1 MKEFHGQPAS
11 EGYALAPAF
20 VYRHDSVSILH
31 ENITRETVVDELKS
45 LSKAFDSIIAE
56 RRLSLEKALND
67 EERALISVEVLMLED
82 PDFRSRIENLITDE
96 LYNASWAIERTTDEN
111 VEILSQSDDEYLRER
126 ILDFRDI
133 ERMLIETVSG
143 KKRAHIVLQRP
154 SVIVSD
160 NLLTSELLNM
170 EGTDKLQGI
179 LLDAGGVTSHVS
191 ILARNHGIPMIVG
204 LGSCSLSVEEGELV
218 ALDAFKGDAYAEL
231 SKKARLFFES
241 RITRLEDSYEELKSR
256 IREDRRAYTVD
267 GHRVILDANV
277 EDLSGLEL
285 AMENGAEGVGLF
297 RTEFMA
303 LQADRYPTEE
313 SRAEVYER
321 VAAKL
326 KEIGGFATFRTLDI
340 GGDKRGE
347 DADSEENPILGW
359 RAIRYC
365 LDNLEHF
372 RAQIRSILKAS
383 HNGNVRIMF
392 PMISGIEDLDRCLE
406 VLEEEK
412 AGLRK
417 LKIPFDEEMEVGT
430 MIEVPS
436 AAMLSDVLSEK
447 VDFFSVGTND
457 LVQYTLAV
465 DRGNE
470 KVQSYYRPMHP
481 AVLRLCRM
489 VIDNAHANGVR
500 VGICGQLASDME
512 HVPLLVGMGF
522 DELSIAPGA
531 LLAVRNLVGD
541 LSAECCRKLANNV
554 LSMRSYVEIEKEIKE
569 YDNGR
574 KTRNQKQG

>member
-31 ENITRETVVDELKS
+31 ESIKKDMVADELKS
-45 LSKAFDSIIAE
+45 LSRAFESLVAE
-56 RRLSLEKALND
+56 RRLALDHAMNDEEKAL
-67 EERALISVEVLMLED
+67 LTVEVLMLED

-111 VEILSQSDDEYLRER
+111 VEILSQSEDEYLRER

-133 ERMLIETVSG
+133 ERMLLETVSG
-143 KKRAHIVLQRP
+143 KKHAHIVLTRP
-154 SVIVSD
+154 SVLVSD
-160 NLLTSELLNM
+160 NLLTSELLNI
-170 EGTDKLQGI
+170 EGIDFLKGI

-204 LGSCSLSVEEGELV
+204 LESFSLSVEEGELV
-218 ALDAFKGDAYAEL
+218 AFDAFKGDVYGEL
-231 SKKARLFFES
+231 NKKTRLFFES
-241 RITRLEDSYEELKSR
+241 RITRLEDTYEELKSR
-256 IREDRRAYTVD
+256 IRDDRREYTSD
-267 GHRVILDANV
+267 GQRVILDANV

-285 AMENGAEGVGLF
+285 AIENGAEGVGLF

-303 LQADRYPTEE
+303 LQAEKYPDEE
-313 SRAEVYER
+313 SRAAVYDS
-321 VAAKL
+321 VAMKL

-347 DADSEENPILGW
+347 DSVAEDNPIVGW

-383 HNGNVRIMF
+383 RHGNVRMMF

-406 VLEEEK
+406 ILEEEK
-412 AGLRK
+412 EGLRK
-417 LKIPFDEEMEVGT
+417 RRIPFDEEMEVGT

-436 AAMLSDVLSEK
+436 AALTSDILSEK

-457 LVQYTLAV
+457 LVQYSLAV

-489 VIDNAHANGVR
+489 VVENAHANGVR
-500 VGICGQLASDME
+500 VGICGQLASDIE
-512 HVPLLVGMGF
+512 HVPLLVGLGF
-522 DELSIAPGA
+522 DELSVAPGA
-531 LLAVRNLVGD
+531 LLSVRNLVGE

-569 YDNGR
+569 FDNGR
-574 KTRNQKQG
+574 ETRNQK

>member
-31 ENITRETVVDELKS
+31 ESIKKDMVADELKS
-45 LSKAFDSIIAE
+45 LSRAFESLVAE
-56 RRLSLEKALND
+56 RRLALDHAMNDEEKAL
-67 EERALISVEVLMLED
+67 LTVEVLMLED

-111 VEILSQSDDEYLRER
+111 VEILSQSEDEYLRER

-133 ERMLIETVSG
+133 ERMLLETVSG
-143 KKRAHIVLQRP
+143 KKHAHIVLTRP
-154 SVIVSD
+154 SVLVSD
-160 NLLTSELLNM
+160 NLLTSELLNI
-170 EGTDKLQGI
+170 EGGDFLKGI

-204 LGSCSLSVEEGELV
+204 LESFSLSVEEGELV
-218 ALDAFKGDAYAEL
+218 AFDAFKGDVYGEL
-231 SKKARLFFES
+231 NKKTRLFFES
-241 RITRLEDSYEELKSR
+241 RITRLEDTYEELKSR
-256 IREDRRAYTVD
+256 IRDDRREYTSD
-267 GHRVILDANV
+267 GQRVILDANV

-285 AMENGAEGVGLF
+285 AIENGAEGVGLF

-303 LQADRYPTEE
+303 LQAEKYPDEE
-313 SRAEVYER
+313 SRAAVYDS
-321 VAAKL
+321 VAMKL

-347 DADSEENPILGW
+347 DSVAEDNPIVGW

-383 HNGNVRIMF
+383 RHGNVRMMF

-406 VLEEEK
+406 ILEEEK
-412 AGLRK
+412 EGLRK
-417 LKIPFDEEMEVGT
+417 RRIPFDEEMEVGT

-436 AAMLSDVLSEK
+436 AALTSDILSEK

-457 LVQYTLAV
+457 LVQYSLAV

-489 VIDNAHANGVR
+489 VVENAHANGVR
-500 VGICGQLASDME
+500 VGICGQLASDIE
-512 HVPLLVGMGF
+512 HVPLLVGLGF
-522 DELSIAPGA
+522 DELSVAPGA
-531 LLAVRNLVGD
+531 LLSVRNLVGE

-569 YDNGR
+569 FDNGR
-574 KTRNQKQG
+574 ETRNQKQG

>member
-1 MKEFHGQPAS
+1 MKEFHGQSAS

-31 ENITRETVVDELKS
+31 ETITREMVADELKS
-45 LSKAFDSIIAE
+45 LSRAFESLLAD
-56 RRLSLEKALND
+56 RRLALENAMND
-67 EERALISVEVLMLED
+67 EEEALLTVEVLMLDD

-111 VEILSQSDDEYLRER
+111 VEILSRSSDEYLRER

-133 ERMLIETVSG
+133 ERMLLETVSG
-143 KKRAHIVLQRP
+143 KKRAHIVLTRP
-154 SVIVSD
+154 SVIISD
-160 NLLTSELLNM
+160 NLLTSELLNI
-170 EGTDKLQGI
+170 EGGDFLKGI

-191 ILARNHGIPMIVG
+191 ILARNHGIPMVVG
-204 LGSCSLSVEEGELV
+204 LGSCSLSVEEGEIV
-218 ALDAFKGDAYAEL
+218 ALDAFKGDVYSEL
-231 SKKARLFFES
+231 NKKTRLFFES
-241 RITRLEDSYEELKSR
+241 RITRIENAYEELKTR
-256 IREDRRAYTVD
+256 IRDDRRAYTRD
-267 GHRVILDANV
+267 GQRVIIDSNV
-277 EDLSGLEL
+277 EDLAGLEL
-285 AMENGAEGVGLF
+285 AIENGCEGVGLF
-297 RTEFMA
+297 RTEFLA
-303 LQADRYPTEE
+303 LQAERYPDEE
-313 SRAEVYER
+313 SRAAVYDR
-321 VAAKL
+321 VAQEL

-340 GGDKRGE
+340 GGDKRRE
-347 DADSEENPILGW
+347 DSLEEENPILGW

-365 LDNLEHF
+365 LDNPDNF

-383 HNGNVRIMF
+383 RHGNVRMMF
-392 PMISGIEDLDRCLE
+392 PMVSGIEDLDVCLE
-406 VLEEEK
+406 ILEEEK

-417 LKIPFDEEMEVGT
+417 RGIPFDEEMEVGT

-436 AAMLSDVLSEK
+436 AAMTSDILSEK

-457 LVQYTLAV
+457 LVQYSLAV

-489 VIDNAHANGVR
+489 IIENAHSNGVR
-500 VGICGQLASDME
+500 VGICGQIASDAL
-512 HVPLLVGMGF
+512 HVPLLVGLGF

-531 LLAVRNLVGD
+531 LLSVRNLVGE

-569 YDNGR
+569 FDNGR
-574 KTRNQKQG
+574 ETRNQK

>member
-20 VYRHDSVSILH
+20 VYRHDSLSILH
-31 ENITRETVVDELKS
+31 ESISKEMVADELKS
-45 LSKAFDSIIAE
+45 LSRAFDSLVGD
-56 RRLSLEKALND
+56 RRLALEHAMND
-67 EERALISVEVLMLED
+67 EEVALLTVEVLMLED
-82 PDFRSRIENLITDE
+82 PDFRSRVENLITDE
-96 LYNASWAIERTTDEN
+96 LYNASWAIERTIDEN
-111 VEILSQSDDEYLRER
+111 VEVLSQSDDEYLRER

-133 ERMLIETVSG
+133 ERMLLETVSG
-143 KKRAHIVLQRP
+143 KKRAHIVLTRP

-160 NLLTSELLNM
+160 NLLTSELLNI
-170 EGTDKLQGI
+170 EGGDFLKGI

-204 LGSCSLSVEEGELV
+204 LESFSLSVEEGELI
-218 ALDAFKGDAYAEL
+218 AFDSFRGDAYGEL
-231 SKKARLFFES
+231 NKKTRLFFES
-241 RITRLEDSYEELKSR
+241 RISRLEDAYEELKDR
-256 IREDRRAYTVD
+256 IRDDRRAYTAD
-267 GHRVILDANV
+267 GQRIILDSNV
-277 EDLSGLEL
+277 EDISGLEY
-285 AMENGAEGVGLF
+285 AIENGAEGVGLF

-303 LQADRYPTEE
+303 LQAEKYPDEE
-313 SRAEVYER
+313 SRAAVYDS
-321 VAAKL
+321 VASKL
-326 KEIGGFATFRTLDI
+326 KEIGGSATFRTLDL

-347 DADSEENPILGW
+347 DSAVEENPIVGW

-365 LDNLEHF
+365 LDNLDHF

-383 HNGNVRIMF
+383 RHGNVRIMF

-406 VLEEEK
+406 ILEEEK
-412 AGLRK
+412 EGLRK
-417 LKIPFDEEMEVGT
+417 RKIPFDEEMEVGT

-436 AAMLSDVLSEK
+436 AALTSDILAEK

-457 LVQYTLAV
+457 LVQYSLAV

-489 VIDNAHANGVR
+489 IVDNAHSNGVR
-500 VGICGQLASDME
+500 VGICGQLASDIG
-512 HVPLLVGMGF
+512 HVPLLVGLGF
-522 DELSIAPGA
+522 DELSVAPGT
-531 LLAVRNLVGD
+531 LLAVRNLVGE

-569 YDNGR
+569 FDNGR
-574 KTRNQKQG
+574 KTRNQK

>member
-20 VYRHDSVSILH
+20 VYRHDSLSILH
-31 ENITRETVVDELKS
+31 ESISKEMVADELKS
-45 LSKAFDSIIAE
+45 LSRAFDSLVDD
-56 RRLSLEKALND
+56 RRLALEHAMND
-67 EERALISVEVLMLED
+67 EEVALLTVEVLMLED
-82 PDFRSRIENLITDE
+82 PDFRSRVENLITDE
-96 LYNASWAIERTTDEN
+96 LYNASWAIERTIDEN
-111 VEILSQSDDEYLRER
+111 VEVLSQSDDEYLRER

-133 ERMLIETVSG
+133 ERMLLETVSG
-143 KKRAHIVLQRP
+143 KKRAHIVLTRP

-160 NLLTSELLNM
+160 NLLTSELLNI
-170 EGTDKLQGI
+170 EGGDFLKGI

-204 LGSCSLSVEEGELV
+204 LESFSLSVEEGELI
-218 ALDAFKGDAYAEL
+218 AFDSFRGDAYGEL
-231 SKKARLFFES
+231 NKKTRLFFES
-241 RITRLEDSYEELKSR
+241 RISRLEDAYEELKDR
-256 IREDRRAYTVD
+256 IRDDRRAYTAD
-267 GHRVILDANV
+267 GQRIILDSNV
-277 EDLSGLEL
+277 EDISGLEY
-285 AMENGAEGVGLF
+285 AIENGAEGVGLF

-303 LQADRYPTEE
+303 LQAEKYPDEE
-313 SRAEVYER
+313 SRAAVYDS
-321 VAAKL
+321 VASKL
-326 KEIGGFATFRTLDI
+326 KEIGGSATFRTLDL

-347 DADSEENPILGW
+347 DSALEENPIVGW

-365 LDNLEHF
+365 LDNLDHF

-383 HNGNVRIMF
+383 RHGNVRIMF

-406 VLEEEK
+406 ILEEEK
-412 AGLRK
+412 EGLRK
-417 LKIPFDEEMEVGT
+417 RKIPFDEEMEVGT

-436 AAMLSDVLSEK
+436 AALTSDILAEK

-457 LVQYTLAV
+457 LVQYSLAV

-489 VIDNAHANGVR
+489 IVDNAHSNGVR
-500 VGICGQLASDME
+500 VGICGQLASDIG
-512 HVPLLVGMGF
+512 HVPLLVGLGF
-522 DELSIAPGA
+522 DELSVAPGT
-531 LLAVRNLVGD
+531 LLAVRNLVCE

-569 YDNGR
+569 FDNGR
-574 KTRNQKQG
+574 KTRNQK

>member
-20 VYRHDSVSILH
+20 VYRHDSLSILH
-31 ENITRETVVDELKS
+31 ESISKEMVADELKS
-45 LSKAFDSIIAE
+45 LSRAFDSLVDD
-56 RRLSLEKALND
+56 RRLALEHAMND
-67 EERALISVEVLMLED
+67 EEVALLTVEVLMLED
-82 PDFRSRIENLITDE
+82 PDFRSRVENLITDE
-96 LYNASWAIERTTDEN
+96 LYNASWAIERTIDEN
-111 VEILSQSDDEYLRER
+111 VEVLSQSDDEYLRER

-133 ERMLIETVSG
+133 ERMLLETVSG
-143 KKRAHIVLQRP
+143 KKRAHIVLTRP

-160 NLLTSELLNM
+160 NLLTSELLNI
-170 EGTDKLQGI
+170 EGGDFLKGI

-204 LGSCSLSVEEGELV
+204 LESFSLSVEEGELI
-218 ALDAFKGDAYAEL
+218 AFDSFRGDAYGEL
-231 SKKARLFFES
+231 NKKTRLFFES
-241 RITRLEDSYEELKSR
+241 RISRLEDAYEELKDR
-256 IREDRRAYTVD
+256 IRDDRRAYTAD
-267 GHRVILDANV
+267 GQRIILDSNV
-277 EDLSGLEL
+277 EDISGLEY
-285 AMENGAEGVGLF
+285 AIENGAEGVGLF

-303 LQADRYPTEE
+303 LQAEKYPDEE
-313 SRAEVYER
+313 SRAAVYDS
-321 VAAKL
+321 VASKL
-326 KEIGGFATFRTLDI
+326 KEIGGSATFRTLDL

-347 DADSEENPILGW
+347 DSAVEENPIVGW

-365 LDNLEHF
+365 LDNLDHF

-383 HNGNVRIMF
+383 RHGNVRIMF

-406 VLEEEK
+406 ILEEEK
-412 AGLRK
+412 EGLRK
-417 LKIPFDEEMEVGT
+417 RKIPFDEEMEVGT

-436 AAMLSDVLSEK
+436 AALTSDILAEK

-457 LVQYTLAV
+457 LVQYSLAV

-489 VIDNAHANGVR
+489 IVDNAHSNGVR
-500 VGICGQLASDME
+500 VGICGQLASDIG
-512 HVPLLVGMGF
+512 HVPLLVGLGF
-522 DELSIAPGA
+522 DELSVAPGT
-531 LLAVRNLVGD
+531 LLAVRNLVGE

-569 YDNGR
+569 FDNGR
-574 KTRNQKQG
+574 KTRNQK